1 MAYYTATSTPADE
14 DIASNMDYSGY
25 PTPSGENSLPRKI
38 HFASPSATPSAEG
51 KHITRK
57 SAPTTDTGDYAAIK
71 YDGTIAQY
79 MRNQLELNSNESATY
94 AEHIETLLN
103 TLEERTQILEA
114 VQTELKSCKDEN
126 AHYKVE
132 LSQYMNNQLDLQ
144 NTEAQDFEE
153 KFTMLTDEID
163 RKDITIEELRNTISV
178 KDEENK
184 LLVQK
189 ALIRE
194 VDFQTHENE
203 FENKLRTMNDSFTT
217 EISELKSKHEES
229 VSELNWELKDLKN
242 EVDILNEV
250 IV

>member
-1 MAYYTATSTPADE
+1 
-14 DIASNMDYSGY
+14 
-25 PTPSGENSLPRKI
+25 
-38 HFASPSATPSAEG
+38 
-51 KHITRK
+51 
-57 SAPTTDTGDYAAIK
+57 
-71 YDGTIAQY
+71 
-79 MRNQLELNSNESATY
+79 
-94 AEHIETLLN
+94 
-103 TLEERTQILEA
+103 
-114 VQTELKSCKDEN
+114 
-126 AHYKVE
+126 
-132 LSQYMNNQLDLQ
+132 
-144 NTEAQDFEE
+144 
-153 KFTMLTDEID
+153 MLTDEID

-217 EISELKSKHEES
+217 KIAELKSKHEES